1 MCNNNV
7 ADCFLSTVFGG
18 KMKIPCAERLPFI
31 VSGLAFLQPAL
42 TNTQFNT
49 LTLIA
54 TALVL
59 GAKFNLSEIN
69 RMWLGEKCVSALS
82 HFFSHAK
89 YSTYEMQHLYAL
101 QVMQLYKPKGG
112 YFIIDDTM
120 RHHTNYCKWIHGV
133 FILFD
138 HALKAN
144 LKAVCVVAL
153 YYSDGGSIKFPIT
166 HRIYYKNTDKMPW
179 QNGKKYVCKSK
190 HELAIEMLKWA
201 IDNGF
206 PNCTVLA
213 DSWFGTGP
221 FIKGL
226 KGLKLSYVVE
236 VKESYTV
243 RVPCKKPK
251 LTPKGRLAKHQYDL
265 IHLPDIFETIFT
277 FTKCGFSADKES
289 GKEEKVLYHTKV
301 ITARLNSIAGK
312 HRIVQSID
320 PAKQTTKYL
329 LTDQLTWE
337 ATKIITVYFHRWV
350 IEEFF
355 RNAKQLTD
363 MEGATIRSEQG
374 VTLTLCLVSWI
385 DSLLHFENNKRGT
398 AGELSKE
405 SLTIP
410 SIVRQAQ
417 YENLEAFVDRVQHDE
432 DFLKRWFEVERK
444 HIKRKRKKH
453 KVLINLEECTEEQF
467 DRAA

>member
-1 MCNNNV
+1 
-7 ADCFLSTVFGG
+7 
-18 KMKIPCAERLPFI
+18 MKIPCVNRLPFI
-31 VSGLAFLQPAL
+31 VTGLAFLQPAL
-42 TNTQFNT
+42 TNSQFYN
-49 LTLIA
+49 LTLVA
-54 TALVL
+54 TALIL
-59 GAKFNLSEIN
+59 GSKFILSEIN
-69 RMWLGEKCVSALS
+69 RMWLGEKCVSTLS

-89 YSTYEMQHLYAL
+89 FSTSEMEHLFAL
-101 QVMQLYKPKGG
+101 QVMHLCKLKGG

-133 FILFD
+133 FVLFD
-138 HALKAN
+138 HALKTN
-144 LKAVCVVAL
+144 LKAICVVVL

-166 HRIYYKNTDKMPW
+166 HRIYYKDTANMPW
-179 QNGKKYVCKSK
+179 QKGKSYVCKPK
-190 HELAIEMLKWA
+190 YELAIEMLKWA
-201 IDNGF
+201 MDNGF
-206 PNCTVLA
+206 PNCIVLA

-226 KGLKLSYVVE
+226 KGIKLSYVVE
-236 VKESYTV
+236 VKDSYNI
-243 RVPCKKPK
+243 RVPCKKPN
-251 LTPKGRLAKHQYDL
+251 LTPKGKLAKNQYDL
-265 IHLPDIFETIFT
+265 IKLPDVFKTILT
-277 FTKCGFSADKES
+277 FTKCGFSANRER
-289 GKEEKVLYHTKV
+289 GKEEKTLYHTKI

-337 ATKIITVYFHRWV
+337 ATKIISAYSHRWV

-374 VTLTLCLVSWI
+374 VTLSLCLVSWI
-385 DSLLHFENNKRGT
+385 DFLLHFENYKRGS

-432 DFLKRWFEVERK
+432 AFLKRWFEVERK
-444 HIKRKRKKH
+444 SIKRKRKKS
-453 KVLINLEECTEEQF
+453 KVLINLGECTEREL